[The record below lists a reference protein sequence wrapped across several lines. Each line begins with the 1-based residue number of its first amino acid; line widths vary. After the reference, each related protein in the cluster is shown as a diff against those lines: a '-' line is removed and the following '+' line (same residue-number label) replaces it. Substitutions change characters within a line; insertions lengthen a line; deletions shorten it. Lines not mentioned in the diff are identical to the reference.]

1 MPKVTIREGWRE
13 EILSVRARSG
23 AEQHLRSCGFDSDDT
38 WLYMFHKARAGVC
51 PLELELWSTRSS
63 SQLMCQA
70 L

>member
-38 WLYMFHKARAGVC
+38 WLCFIRQGQEYALLSLSCG
-51 PLELELWSTRSS
+51 PLGPLLS
-63 SQLMCQA
+63 
-70 L
+70 